1 VNIVVSKQ
9 LDSRTQDIFVPI
21 LQMRKIFE
29 QMRSGEVLELISDDP
44 GALLDIKAWSNLT
57 GNEILEIRNRDDVN
71 QFFIQKKC
79 KEVVMADFKIDETLD
94 CSGMLCPMPVVKT
107 NKALK
112 QLEVGQTLE
121 MLSTDQGSIP
131 DMEAWARQTG
141 HELLEVDDQGDSK
154 YRFVIKK
161 TH

>member
-1 VNIVVSKQ
+1 MNIVVSRR

-21 LQMRKIFE
+21 LQMKKIFE

-44 GALLDIKAWSNLT
+44 GALLDIKAWSKLT
-57 GNEILEIRNRDDVN
+57 GNKIIEIRNRGEVN
-71 QFFIQKKC
+71 QFFIQKKF

-112 QLEVGQTLE
+112 ALEVGQTLE
-121 MLSTDQGSIP
+121 MISTDPGSIP
-131 DMEAWARQTG
+131 DMEAWARQTR
-141 HELLEVDDQGDSK
+141 HDL
-154 YRFVIKK
+154 
-161 TH
+161 